1 MTISVAT
8 SSAEMERL
16 SAAREGWRPIQA
28 TICGGGNGAHVAA
41 GFLASRGIRVNVFTR
56 QSKRWGDAITLST
69 EGSSWEKRGTITGAL
84 NLVTGDAS
92 QACAG
97 SEVVIIAAPAN
108 AHPDLLRAV
117 APFVDDGAAV
127 GALFAQGGFDWACV
141 HSMGSH
147 VNRVGCLFGLQNI
160 PWICRINEYGKSAI
174 VVGPKKKLYVASYPV
189 EQRNEMALRVEAM
202 FDIPC
207 GTVPNFLNLTLT
219 PSNQI
224 LHPARYYGIFWDWD
238 GTKTYSKAELEERK
252 GLTLYDNFDE
262 FSAETLAAIDNELQQ
277 IKLALLQ
284 RFPQLD
290 LSSVFPIGQRVKLH
304 YGEDV
309 SDTSSLKQI
318 FCSNIGYKGC
328 PTPLK
333 EFSPGRFG
341 PNVDTRLFWEDI
353 PFGLCILKNLAEM
366 LGNFPTPTMDFLI
379 RWHQKPMGLQFLTPE
394 GQLNPQLLE
403 RTGAPYKYGIHCL
416 EDLVKT
422 CMPQALLNYKHP
434 RARL

>member
-41 GFLASRGIRVNVFTR
+41 GFLASCGIRVNVFTR

-160 PWICRINEYGKSAI
+160 PWICRINEYGKSAVI
-174 VVGPKKKLYVASYPV
+174 VGPKKKLYVASYPV

-252 GLTLYDNFDE
+252 GLTLCESPLSIVAIFQCRCGRCRVRLYSSALYPSGFLFFHHCCWFLFLCFLVDVYSW
-262 FSAETLAAIDNELQQ
+262 FSRLV
-277 IKLALLQ
+277 
-284 RFPQLD
+284 
-290 LSSVFPIGQRVKLH
+290 SSVFLVFFLSFFLSFFRTLARR
-304 YGEDV
+304 
-309 SDTSSLKQI
+309 
-318 FCSNIGYKGC
+318 
-328 PTPLK
+328 PLK
-333 EFSPGRFG
+333 AGASLTLPVPGG
-341 PNVDTRLFWEDI
+341 T
-353 PFGLCILKNLAEM
+353 
-366 LGNFPTPTMDFLI
+366 
-379 RWHQKPMGLQFLTPE
+379 
-394 GQLNPQLLE
+394 LN
-403 RTGAPYKYGIHCL
+403 
-416 EDLVKT
+416 
-422 CMPQALLNYKHP
+422 
-434 RARL
+434 